1 MEKLTVVQKFK
12 QSRDSHIRIAYG
24 AAPARQKKEMARSLA
39 RKYHTCLKTI
49 YNIIKKGRQNDN
61 NI

>member
-24 AAPARQKKEMARSLA
+24 GTSTTEEGDGKIAGKEIPHL
-39 RKYHTCLKTI
+39 LED
-49 YNIIKKGRQNDN
+49 NIQHH
-61 NI
+61 

>member
-1 MEKLTVVQKFK
+1 VQKFK

-39 RKYHTCLKTI
+39 RKYYTCLKTI